1 MAEYRYSEYNLTRKL
16 DSIFTML
23 RTKVPGGN
31 ELLNPEALLKNQ
43 LGLTFGM
50 KVGDFGCGGG
60 GYFALEASR
69 LVGDHGQVFAVDVL
83 QSVLSNVASR
93 AQGLGIENVITVWSN
108 LEVFGATRILDD
120 SLDVGLI
127 INVLF
132 QNKEP
137 RCILREAARMVRPGG
152 FLLVVDWKEGRF
164 PLGPLPQD
172 KVSPQTVR
180 RVAHE
185 LGLQEQGMF
194 DAGPFHYG
202 IILEKSLPPKAAPR
216 MGYGTAPAAAAPLK
230 SAADPGALVIK

>member
-1 MAEYRYSEYNLTRKL
+1 
-16 DSIFTML
+16 ML

-31 ELLNPEALLKNQ
+31 ELINAEDVLKNR

-83 QSVLSNVASR
+83 QSVLSNIASR
-93 AQGLGIENVITVWSN
+93 AQSLGVENITTVWSN
-108 LEVFGATRILDD
+108 LEVFGATKVLDE
-120 SLDVGLI
+120 SLDAGIL

-132 QNKEP
+132 QNKDP
-137 RCILREAARMVRPGG
+137 RSVIREASRMVRSGG
-152 FLLVVDWKEGRF
+152 MLLVADWKEGRF

-172 KVSPQTVR
+172 KVSAQTVR
-180 RVAHE
+180 RVAEE
-185 LGLQEQGMF
+185 LGLIEQGSF

-202 IILEKSLPPKAAPR
+202 IIYEKPMVARAAPAKASGRR
-216 MGYGTAPAAAAPLK
+216 MGFPIGQRGVQAKASAPVPA
-230 SAADPGALVIK
+230 